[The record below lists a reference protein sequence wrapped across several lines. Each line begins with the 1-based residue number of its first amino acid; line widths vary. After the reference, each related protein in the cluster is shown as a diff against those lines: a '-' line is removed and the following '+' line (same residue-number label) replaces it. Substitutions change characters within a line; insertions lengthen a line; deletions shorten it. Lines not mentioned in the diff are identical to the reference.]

1 MADYE
6 QSEGN
11 YLVDADGN
19 RFLDVFAV
27 SFLPPRARSYD
38 DDECCAYLSTLTVDK
53 SLSLSSK
60 SPVSLSATTTPRC

>member
-38 DDECCAYLSTLTVDK
+38 DDECCAYLSTLTADK

-60 SPVSLSATTTPRC
+60 SPVSLSATTTPKC